1 MDYDDDSDE
10 PMDLDQHQ
18 RKFFDVGPFDPR
30 RVDLN
35 KPAMTAEE
43 YLKQVIVDRSQQ
55 PAIAVASNL
64 SLIMAQ
70 SSTSATTSRITNCLE
85 NQLEIFTTRF
95 GPDSEWRTAKVNEF
109 SLNRSLLEDK
119 KAPPDILA
127 DIKLPT
133 PLTYWLAFRLLNLSS
148 GVRWSLGGDSQGWC
162 QLCFERRIPELDIN
176 EEDKEKLEKFAHHKG
191 IPPMLGLVRCL
202 NDNLVN
208 HLIMHQTEV
217 KFMFILYK
225 TFFCFVGNV
234 FVLKCFLCFSHVFL
248 LFWLCFYLFYNYV
261 IENGHS
267 RAILEWIYALLLVVK
282 KPLLQ
287 DVVARLRDF
296 CRKCREWRSQ
306 MDEDELDKIYELS
319 WFITM

>member
-1 MDYDDDSDE
+1 MDYDDDSDEE

-109 SLNRSLLEDK
+109 SLNRSLLEEK

-127 DIKLPT
+127 NIKLPT
-133 PLTYWLAFRLLNLSS
+133 P
-148 GVRWSLGGDSQGWC
+148 GDSQGWC

-208 HLIMHQTEV
+208 HLIMHQTE
-217 KFMFILYK
+217 
-225 TFFCFVGNV
+225 
-234 FVLKCFLCFSHVFL
+234 
-248 LFWLCFYLFYNYV
+248 YV

-319 WFITM
+319 WFITIISCYFAQHDLGD